1 MNIDE
6 NYDSK
11 EFMHDVYDNLMNNRH
26 HNPLN
31 FAESDMDACVDLD
44 DLTITIGSFKLKFVE
59 VNDEY

>member
-26 HNPLN
+26 QNPLN

-44 DLTITIGSFKLKFVE
+44 DLTITIGIFKLKFVE
-59 VNDEY
+59 VDDEY